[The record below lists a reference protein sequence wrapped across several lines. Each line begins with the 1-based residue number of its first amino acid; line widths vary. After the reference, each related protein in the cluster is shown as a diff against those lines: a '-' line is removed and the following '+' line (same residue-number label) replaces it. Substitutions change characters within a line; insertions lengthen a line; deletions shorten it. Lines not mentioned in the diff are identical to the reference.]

1 MQQCID
7 RVDKHEHTLQPM
19 AAHYINIPN
28 MVQILLDYELT
39 ER

>member
-1 MQQCID
+1 VQQCID

-28 MVQILLDYELT
+28 MV
-39 ER
+39 